1 MEQIFPAQPNTERI
15 RSKNYLDLRM
25 GHEKSINHDMVFW
38 KLLQKDMLE
47 FFFMILFFDS

>member
-25 GHEKSINHDMVFW
+25 GHEKSINHDGV
-38 KLLQKDMLE
+38 LE
-47 FFFMILFFDS
+47 IITKGYVRIFFYVSIF